1 MRRPLD
7 LERSSALRLLAAA
20 ACGAGVPDAQGRQ
33 PELSQI
39 PLERCGGAFCEFQR
53 QRACA
58 SYSVEGQR
66 FRAVLDTGSPFL
78 LVPGRLP
85 ASGCDDRWGCYADS
99 TASVA
104 LGDATTEGFGG
115 QDVGVEW
122 RRGRL
127 DFGDFSFSPIN
138 FGVVTSSVRKGGTS
152 AIYLGL
158 VRDRVPRVRPTLL
171 EQTDIESFQ
180 FDFPRRRL
188 TLARRPLLRQRD
200 AIPLVDL
207 RSLGAPVAQ
216 YACRVERLLVNR
228 AEVPLSRPAVAVLD
242 TGTTGLVLSDT
253 LYESDELPLP
263 GAAMRD
269 VEVIVRTERGR
280 PVALH
285 ASSRRYRQSDG
296 EPEEFPLI
304 VTPVSLPWFGLSAPT
319 PLGTPLNF
327 DSSLPPADS
336 APRPI
341 VLRPRPASALDPAA
355 QARRCDAKQTT
366 EMALVIATPDDTTNV
381 AESDGRLLHGRSP
394 RLSAQKLA
402 NAKPITIAACWE

>member
-1 MRRPLD
+1 M
-7 LERSSALRLLAAA
+7 
-20 ACGAGVPDAQGRQ
+20 VPTADCPTG
-33 PELSQI
+33 
-39 PLERCGGAFCEFQR
+39 
-53 QRACA
+53 A

-85 ASGCDDRWGCYADS
+85 ASGCDDRWGCFADS

-207 RSLGAPVAQ
+207 RPLGAPVAQ
-216 YACRVERLLVNR
+216 YACRVERLLVNG

-242 TGTTGLVLSDT
+242 TGTTGLVLSDS

-263 GAAMRD
+263 GAAMRY
-269 VEVIVRTERGR
+269 VSARRAR
-280 PVALH
+280 SCLPALVFRL
-285 ASSRRYRQSDG
+285 SSPSPPAGTSRS
-296 EPEEFPLI
+296 
-304 VTPVSLPWFGLSAPT
+304 SSARSE
-319 PLGTPLNF
+319 G
-327 DSSLPPADS
+327 DSSLCTP
-336 APRPI
+336 
-341 VLRPRPASALDPAA
+341 LRG
-355 QARRCDAKQTT
+355 
-366 EMALVIATPDDTTNV
+366 AT
-381 AESDGRLLHGRSP
+381 GRATGSLRSS
-394 RLSAQKLA
+394 RSL
-402 NAKPITIAACWE
+402 

>member
-1 MRRPLD
+1 M
-7 LERSSALRLLAAA
+7 
-20 ACGAGVPDAQGRQ
+20 VPTVDCPTG
-33 PELSQI
+33 
-39 PLERCGGAFCEFQR
+39 
-53 QRACA
+53 A

-207 RSLGAPVAQ
+207 RPLGAPVAQ

-242 TGTTGLVLSDT
+242 TGTTGLVLSDS
-253 LYESDELPLP
+253 LYQSDEERES
-263 GAAMRD
+263 GR
-269 VEVIVRTERGR
+269 ESKSERREGETRTSK
-280 PVALH
+280 V
-285 ASSRRYRQSDG
+285 
-296 EPEEFPLI
+296 
-304 VTPVSLPWFGLSAPT
+304 
-319 PLGTPLNF
+319 
-327 DSSLPPADS
+327 
-336 APRPI
+336 PRP
-341 VLRPRPASALDPAA
+341 SAA
-355 QARRCDAKQTT
+355 ARRCDEGRRGYRPHGARATRRSARLFA
-366 EMALVIATPDDTTNV
+366 ALP
-381 AESDGRLLHGRSP
+381 AERRG
-394 RLSAQKLA
+394 A
-402 NAKPITIAACWE
+402 